1 MDITLTT
8 GVAAATP
15 FMLALFTWLTT
26 RRINSRAADRADFD
40 SLIGPLQNTLDVLY
54 NRVSVL
60 EQRVGRAESDT
71 RTLAQALRDALKYL
85 ETHYNDPGPDLPERA
100 RNLLEKN

>member
-1 MDITLTT
+1 MDISLTT

-40 SLIGPLQNTLDVLY
+40 SLIGPLQATVDTLY

-71 RTLAQALRDALKYL
+71 RTLARGFRDTLAYL
-85 ETHYNDPGPDLPERA
+85 ETHYQDPGPELPERV
-100 RNLLEKN
+100 RELLEKH

>member
-8 GVAAATP
+8 AVATATP

-40 SLIGPLQNTLDVLY
+40 SLIGPLQNTVDVLY
-54 NRVSVL
+54 NRVGVL
-60 EQRVGRAESDT
+60 EKRVGRAESDT
-71 RTLAQALRDALKYL
+71 RTLARGFRDTLGYL
-85 ETHYNDPGPDLPERA
+85 ETRYQDPGPELSERV
-100 RNLLEKN
+100 RDLLEKH